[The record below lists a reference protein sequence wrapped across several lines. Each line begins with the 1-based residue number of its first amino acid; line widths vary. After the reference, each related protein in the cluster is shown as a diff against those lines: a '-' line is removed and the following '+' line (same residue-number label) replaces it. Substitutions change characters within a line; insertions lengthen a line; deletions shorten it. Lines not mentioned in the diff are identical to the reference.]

1 MDSQVELCPPSITW
15 LNMTGDITITW
26 DDRNADAIKDMVR
39 RKMEQ
44 GYTFFTMR
52 KVVIDAIQIK
62 RKVGKKGVDNLTN
75 LVIDDEL
82 FEKMVQEMDDRDLAE
97 SLKSGTGKLAK
108 RRGSSKEL
116 DTIKRAKD
124 ADEVIEARQALA
136 VRPIV
141 GG

>member
-1 MDSQVELCPPSITW
+1 MENSLTF
-15 LNMTGDITITW
+15 LNRSGDITITW

>member
-1 MDSQVELCPPSITW
+1 MENSLTF
-15 LNMTGDITITW
+15 LNMSGDITITW

-82 FEKMVQEMDDRDLAE
+82 FETMVQEMDDRDLAE
-97 SLKSGTGKLAK
+97 SLKSGTGRLAK

>member
-1 MDSQVELCPPSITW
+1 MENSLTF
-15 LNMTGDITITW
+15 LNRSGDITITW

-136 VRPIV
+136 VRPIA